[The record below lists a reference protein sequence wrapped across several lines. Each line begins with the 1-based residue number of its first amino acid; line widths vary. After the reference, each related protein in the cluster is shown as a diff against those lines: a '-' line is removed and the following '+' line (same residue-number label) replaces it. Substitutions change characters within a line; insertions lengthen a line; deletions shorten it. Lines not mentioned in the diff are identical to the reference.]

1 MAAEPIQSK
10 DTDSLLAIAKRK
22 LRPKPPKVLR
32 RKLSQ
37 DFAVLLM
44 RSSYSVLDELDCVA
58 MDQFQRDFFLIRSSE
73 YLDYTKA
80 LGDGM
85 VQQGDLTDPFYFD
98 FISFAQYQTINRE
111 LTQDPPFVY
120 QEMQPDN
127 QEGEGGTTSF
137 VPVVVRR
144 NPSLTNDLLVP
155 THSSRVGSAVL
166 DKLEETFRDSD
177 LRLPKLGERPDS
189 ETLFSAIQKLVNLF
203 LINGYAFRADVSMIP
218 SDEKGSAKGTKYVIN
233 LQAPAILWS
242 GTVLKM
248 EKEPLSNDFLLKTM
262 TELIGRAGYRITSST
277 KFDGTSEEIV
287 ATVV

>member
-1 MAAEPIQSK
+1 MAAEPINSK

-22 LRPKPPKVLR
+22 LRPQPPKVLR

-73 YLDYTKA
+73 YQDYTKA

-85 VQQGDLTDPFYFD
+85 VQQGDLTDPYYFD

-111 LTQDPPFVY
+111 LTQDPPFVF
-120 QEMQPDN
+120 QEMQPGD
-127 QEGEGGTTSF
+127 QVGEGGKTNF
-137 VPVVVRR
+137 VPVVVKR
-144 NPSLTNDLLVP
+144 NPSLTNDRLVP
-155 THSSRVGSAVL
+155 THSARVGSAVL
-166 DKLEETFRDSD
+166 DKLEETFRDTD
-177 LRLPKLGERPDS
+177 LRLPKLGDRPDPN
-189 ETLFSAIQKLVNLF
+189 TLLSAIQKLVNLF
-203 LINGYAFRADVSMIP
+203 LINGYALRADVSMVP
-218 SDEKGSAKGTKYVIN
+218 SEKAIASGTKYVVN

-242 GTVLKM
+242 GTVLQM
-248 EKEPLSNDFLLKTM
+248 EKEPLSNDFLLKTL
-262 TELIGRAGYRITSST
+262 TEFIGRAGYKINSST

-287 ATVV
+287 FTIV